1 MGTTRRPGARSAPTL
16 RVERQLLGEGHRAVA
31 CIDECGRGALAGP
44 ASVGV
49 VVVDVTTARLPA
61 GLRDS
66 KLLSASARRQ
76 LVPRIERW
84 AVASAVGHA
93 GAAEVDQ
100 VGINA
105 ALRLAATR
113 ALGALEAEVDVVLLD
128 GTHDWLSAPTQPAL
142 FDPSVPAAVSVP
154 VVTQVKGDLRCAG
167 VAAASVLAKV
177 TRDGVM
183 AEVAASHPG
192 YGLERNKGYASP
204 DHIAAL
210 RRLGASDVHRRSWRL
225 PGIGK
230 LVDAQLASDPGPGSG

>member
-1 MGTTRRPGARSAPTL
+1 MGSTRHRGARPAPNL
-16 RVERQLLGEGHRAVA
+16 RVEKRLLGEGYRAVA
-31 CIDECGRGALAGP
+31 CVDECGRGALAGP

-49 VVVDVTTARLPA
+49 VVVDVTTQRMPA

-66 KLLSASARRQ
+66 KLLSATAREA

-93 GAAEVDQ
+93 DAAEVDE

-113 ALGALEAEVDVVLLD
+113 ALGELGVEVDVVLLD
-128 GTHDWLSAPTQPAL
+128 GIHDWLSSPTQPGL
-142 FDPSVPAAVSVP
+142 FDPLVSIPVSVP
-154 VVTQVKGDLRCAG
+154 VVTEVKGDLRCAG

-177 TRDGVM
+177 TRDAVM
-183 AEVAASHPG
+183 EEVAASHPG

-204 DHIAAL
+204 DHIDAL
-210 RRLGASDVHRRSWRL
+210 GRLGASDVHRRSWRL
-225 PGIGK
+225 PGVEATQGAIGG
-230 LVDAQLASDPGPGSG
+230 PGPGSSPG